1 MSKDYIDR
9 EKSGGPGVGGYWNN
23 HPIKLMIGGGPG
35 QAQGDASQKFIHKLV
50 IDHDTGIWYAEDDT
64 GTKLT
69 AEINNKKRVIQGTL
83 SDDAK
88 TTKRAFDQ
96 HTGVDHLDGC
106 RVAGVEWILETN
118 GTMKENFI
126 SITFVDQDSKLL
138 ALPIGKIPKRHSH
151 LLDTV
156 NNIIPTVKLS
166 TMGATNTIGWQFKC
180 ANGRYTAKHT
190 TDKFPLDILQPFK
203 WDAREKK
210 MIVHRAEVS
219 MPTSSPAALRQE
231 VHRRHRILGQEEFD
245 LTDEPNEPIPGVAL
259 WESPDHTPQK
269 TASLLS
275 QLTEEAERLDKE
287 RQRAESQAE
296 ADRLTISRLKG
307 EVEDAKN
314 KALVEE
320 KEKNRLG
327 LLYNEHCQQLEAQQN
342 LITQLNTQVLTL
354 QEQIKS
360 NEVLIKSYKRKRE
373 QELQSPEVAET
384 IKRATNILTAI
395 RGTPT
400 K

>member
-1 MSKDYIDR
+1 
-9 EKSGGPGVGGYWNN
+9 
-23 HPIKLMIGGGPG
+23 
-35 QAQGDASQKFIHKLV
+35 
-50 IDHDTGIWYAEDDT
+50 
-64 GTKLT
+64 
-69 AEINNKKRVIQGTL
+69 
-83 SDDAK
+83 
-88 TTKRAFDQ
+88 
-96 HTGVDHLDGC
+96 
-106 RVAGVEWILETN
+106 
-118 GTMKENFI
+118 
-126 SITFVDQDSKLL
+126 
-138 ALPIGKIPKRHSH
+138 
-151 LLDTV
+151 
-156 NNIIPTVKLS
+156 
-166 TMGATNTIGWQFKC
+166 
-180 ANGRYTAKHT
+180 
-190 TDKFPLDILQPFK
+190 
-203 WDAREKK
+203 
-210 MIVHRAEVS
+210 
-219 MPTSSPAALRQE
+219 
-231 VHRRHRILGQEEFD
+231 
-245 LTDEPNEPIPGVAL
+245 
-259 WESPDHTPQK
+259 
-269 TASLLS
+269 LS